1 MLVLF
6 QERISLGSCR
16 NASFLLLFLLFK
28 YYFVVVECFWF
39 LSACRLSLFDY
50 CWLLVVV
57 VVVVIL
63 VFFALKTGVH
73 DMFANACST
82 ALNQTSMENFQEAQV
97 QARFRR
103 PVDSTFLLQK
113 RV

>member
-6 QERISLGSCR
+6 QERISVGSR
-16 NASFLLLFLLFK
+16 GNASFLLLFCCLNQ
-28 YYFVVVECFWF
+28 YYFVVVECFGF
-39 LSACRLSLFDY
+39 SSACRLSLFDY

-57 VVVVIL
+57 VLIL

>member
-1 MLVLF
+1 MFLVL
-6 QERISLGSCR
+6 
-16 NASFLLLFLLFK
+16 
-28 YYFVVVECFWF
+28 V
-39 LSACRLSLFDY
+39 CRLLLFDY

-57 VVVVIL
+57 VVLIL

-82 ALNQTSMENFQEAQV
+82 ALNQTSKENFQEAQV

>member
-6 QERISLGSCR
+6 QDGISLGSCG

-39 LSACRLSLFDY
+39 LSACRLLLFDY
-50 CWLLVVV
+50 YWLLLVVI
-57 VVVVIL
+57 VIL